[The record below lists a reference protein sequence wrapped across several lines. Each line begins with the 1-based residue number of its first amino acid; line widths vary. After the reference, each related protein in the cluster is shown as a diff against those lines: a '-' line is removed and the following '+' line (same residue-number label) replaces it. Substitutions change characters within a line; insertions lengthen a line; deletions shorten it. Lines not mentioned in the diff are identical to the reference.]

1 LRDRAAAR
9 SRALSTARLLA
20 FLLLIGAGVLREIRP
35 SPWPAAAMALFA
47 MAFVLLI
54 ARHQRVR
61 REERWYETLR
71 ALNEQGLHRL
81 ARVWG
86 ALPVRTARADVDAHA
101 YAADVDVFGTPALAQ
116 LLGPT
121 STPAGRATLEA
132 WLLSAASA
140 GTVRARQE
148 AVRALAGAIDVRDAA
163 AGHALASATVPPG
176 DLESFLGWAES
187 PEAVRHLPLLRAL
200 GFVVPAATLALII
213 AQAAGWIAGHY
224 WILSVAV
231 AAAVTF
237 GPGRAI
243 DRTLRRAFR
252 REGMFTGYP
261 ELLATVAHAPV
272 DAPLI
277 GGLRARITTD
287 GVAADRMMDRL
298 GRLMHLADLR
308 HSGSL
313 YLPVQLLTLWD
324 VHVMVAVE
332 RWRRGAGPHVR
343 DWLDALGEFEALAAL
358 GTLAHDQPEWAF
370 PEIAT
375 DGPVRIDAQALGHP
389 MLPDATCV
397 TNDVALGPP
406 GTVLLITGSNMSG
419 KSTLLRSL
427 GTNTVLALAGAPV
440 CARHMRL
447 PVLSLHTSIRV
458 ADSVVQ
464 GVSYFMAQL
473 QRMKQIVSAAD
484 AAGPRDTPVLYLL
497 DEILQGTNTAERRI
511 AATRVIRHL
520 VDGGAIGAVTTHD
533 LELAD
538 EPALRDALV
547 PVHFTE
553 TVNEDGGQLR
563 MSFDYR
569 LRPGIATSTN
579 ALALMRMVGLADQP

>member
-1 LRDRAAAR
+1 M
-9 SRALSTARLLA
+9 ALSA
-20 FLLLIGAGVLREIRP
+20 I
-35 SPWPAAAMALFA
+35 
-47 MAFVLLI
+47 AFVFLI

-81 ARVWG
+81 ARVWD
-86 ALPVRTARADVDAHA
+86 ALPVRTARTDVEAHA
-101 YAADVDVFGTPALAQ
+101 YAADVDVFGSPALAQ

-132 WLLSAASA
+132 WLLAPASA
-140 GTVRARQE
+140 ETVRARQD
-148 AVRALAGAIDVRDAA
+148 AVRALAGAIDLRDDA
-163 AGHALASATVPPG
+163 AGHALASAAVPPG
-176 DLESFLGWAES
+176 DLESFLAWAES
-187 PEAVRHLPLLRAL
+187 PDTVPRMAVLRVL
-200 GFVVPAATLALII
+200 GFVLPAATLALIV
-213 AQAAGWIAGHY
+213 AQAAGWIAGPY
-224 WILSVAV
+224 WILSVGA

-252 REGMFTGYP
+252 REGMFAGYP
-261 ELLATVAHAPV
+261 DLLATVAQARV
-272 DAPLI
+272 EAPLI
-277 GGLRARITTD
+277 HGLRARITTD
-287 GVAADRMMDRL
+287 GVPADRMMHRL
-298 GRLMHLADLR
+298 RRLMHLADLR

-324 VHVMVAVE
+324 VHVMSAVE

-343 DWLDALGEFEALAAL
+343 DWLAALGEFEALAAL
-358 GTLAHDQPEWAF
+358 ATLAHDQPAWTF
-370 PEIAT
+370 PDIAT
-375 DGPVRIDAQALGHP
+375 DGRAVIDARAMGHP
-389 MLPDATCV
+389 MLPDATRV
-397 TNDVALGPP
+397 TNDVAVGPP

-447 PVLSLHTSIRV
+447 PALSLHTSIRV

-473 QRMKQIVSAAD
+473 QRMKQIVGAAD
-484 AAGPRDTPVLYLL
+484 AVGPDDTPVLYLL

-520 VDGGAIGAVTTHD
+520 VDRGAIGAVTTHD

-538 EPALRDALV
+538 EPTLRDALV

-553 TVNEDGGQLR
+553 IVSEDAGQLR
-563 MSFDYR
+563 MSFDYL